1 MHILKSVCIT
11 VGLGTAL
18 ILSSVL
24 PCQGYQPESA
34 DTVLYKAAFQSY
46 QKKEYEAAVQK
57 LRLLLQKFPDTP
69 LRDVATFWLARS
81 SFHAGDHGQAA
92 RYMSTF
98 CRDYPDN
105 PLWETAEKEL
115 LLLALSRRE
124 VSALFPEPAS
134 DHIAVDAGPQPVI
147 ETSASEVL
155 HQAELQRSEQQ
166 AQAKLQANPEE
177 RRLAAERKIQQVR
190 DALRNAEGKRQFR
203 ESPGG

>member
-1 MHILKSVCIT
+1 MHILKSVRLA
-11 VGLGTAL
+11 VGVVTAL
-18 ILSSVL
+18 ILSIL

-81 SFHAGDHGQAA
+81 SFHAGDQGQAA
-92 RYMSTF
+92 RYMSIF

-124 VSALFPEPAS
+124 DPSIVP
-134 DHIAVDAGPQPVI
+134 GPIPDNVAEKADRPSVA
-147 ETSASEVL
+147 ETSASEAL

-190 DALRNAEGKRQFR
+190 DALRKSEGKRQFR
-203 ESPGG
+203 DKQGG